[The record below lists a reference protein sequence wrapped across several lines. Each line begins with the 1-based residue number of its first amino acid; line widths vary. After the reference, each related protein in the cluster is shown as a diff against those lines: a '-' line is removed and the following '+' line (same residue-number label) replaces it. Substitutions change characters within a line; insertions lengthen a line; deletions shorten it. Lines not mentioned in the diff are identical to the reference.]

1 MKIWNGSNQLQSLQ
15 SLHNRAAGQ
24 ILLSGGL
31 QQQDRIA
38 AVVRITLLSYTNS
51 PDNPFLK
58 TVFNYSLLKM
68 CPAKGKII
76 CHYQQIRKKP
86 GYFLPPFP
94 PPDPLLYCP
103 SNEDHLLSPQ
113 ATPVSI
119 RKFFCSSFP
128 SLQVCSSTEF
138 ITWWPNGARGSPWSW
153 QASHDGVYDGGGQLG
168 FSVWVK
174 EQSRAVSVPA
184 ARAAQS
190 QQAGLLSKILWRL
203 LLAKV
208 RQCFRMQNLGSGSNC
223 PLLSKGTGCIPQTRR
238 AAHPTSDNPRKVL
251 SFKKLVFLYTYII
264 LPLNA
269 KAD

>member
-24 ILLSGGL
+24 ILLSGAL

-174 EQSRAVSVPA
+174 EQSRAEQLVSLQQELPSPSRQDCSPKSFGACCWPRSDSASGCKTWALGAIALCSLRAQAASLRPA
-184 ARAAQS
+184 RLLIPPLITPEKS
-190 QQAGLLSKILWRL
+190 FLSKNWCSCTPI
-203 LLAKV
+203 
-208 RQCFRMQNLGSGSNC
+208 
-223 PLLSKGTGCIPQTRR
+223 
-238 AAHPTSDNPRKVL
+238 
-251 SFKKLVFLYTYII
+251 
-264 LPLNA
+264 
-269 KAD
+269 